1 MLRSYPR
8 EVAEGVFALGGWW
21 GALAY
26 LAVGAETL
34 LIDTGVA
41 HVAGAIQRAIQKTGV
56 RPAAID
62 RIVLTHYDYDHSG
75 SAAQLSRDLD
85 APVAIHAADATL
97 VSNPS
102 DSPGL
107 RRLLYHRP
115 VPHVLRWEAPAIAT
129 TLEEGDTVG
138 DWQVLHTPGHTPG
151 SMSLVRDD
159 VGIVGDALVY
169 MLGHLRSNVRHL
181 STDLAAQ
188 KKSTR
193 RLADTEL
200 RTVLPGHYAPCTKPG
215 AMEDLRRRLDSQVGM
230 PSRP

>member
-1 MLRSYPR
+1 MLHRYPR

-34 LIDTGVA
+34 LIDTGVS
-41 HVAGAIQRAIQKTGV
+41 HVSGAIQRAVRATGV
-56 RPAAID
+56 PPGSVD

-75 SAAQLSRDLD
+75 SAAQLARDLD
-85 APVAIHAADATL
+85 APVAIHAADAAL

-107 RRLLYHRP
+107 RRLLYHQP
-115 VPHVLRWEAPAIAT
+115 VPQVLRWEAPEIET
-129 TLEEGDTVG
+129 TLAEGDTVG

-159 VGIVGDALVY
+159 VGIVGDALIY
-169 MLGHLRSNVRHL
+169 MRGRLRPNVRHL
-181 STDLAAQ
+181 ATDIADQ
-188 KKSTR
+188 DSSIR
-193 RLADTEL
+193 RLATGGL
-200 RTVLPGHYAPCTKPG
+200 RTVLPGHYAACTDPG
-215 AMEDLRRRLDSQVGM
+215 AVDELRRRLGA
-230 PSRP
+230 